1 MKHELHLILCPI
13 MLVFNLSNLN
23 TQKCMDLARK
33 MIKKVHKTFI
43 TRKVVMAMII
53 KASRNQELNSNAMC
67 SFSNA
72 MCSFSNAMCSF
83 SNAMCSFSN
92 AMCSFSNVMGSLVK
106 SSFSHNVFKL
116 DDFFFSMSISDSEE

>member
-92 AMCSFSNVMGSLVK
+92 AMCSFSNAMCSFSNVMGSLVK

-116 DDFFFSMSISDSEE
+116 DDFVFFF